1 MRYKTKLY
9 DIEAIKSRFQGVFKE
24 KINKDLIEIDSIRG
38 TCTPLALTRLSKLAK
53 IKLFTRDK
61 GVNIYKIGSS
71 GSKLKVI
78 QRKKLIE
85 FEIFALNQYYNLS
98 KKGYEQLENI
108 ITYILNRKSF
118 LIKELDLCIDSKEN
132 KEMQKCKNKR
142 LYKTTQYYNY
152 AESTLCIYDKHE
164 KDKQTNVSSYAP
176 PNIKRYELTLK
187 IDKYN
192 TRPNR
197 TKATQQG
204 KRKTSNHLNKK
215 YNIKY
220 KYNIKQLK
228 KKYKK
233 TLKKKKNLKKH
244 KRILKALFNTS

>member
-1 MRYKTKLY
+1 MRYKTTLY
-9 DIEAIKSRFQGVFKE
+9 NIEAIKSRFKNLFKSNVNTDD
-24 KINKDLIEIDSIRG
+24 IQIDSIRG
-38 TCTPLALTRLSKLAK
+38 TCTPLALTRLSKIAK

-61 GVNIYKIGSS
+61 NVNIFKIGSS
-71 GSKLKVI
+71 GSKLKVS

-98 KKGYEQLENI
+98 KKGYIQRDSI
-108 ITYILNRKSF
+108 IKYILTHKSF
-118 LIKELDLCIDSKEN
+118 VISELDLCIDTIEN
-132 KEMQKCKNKR
+132 KEIQQCKNKR
-142 LYKTTQYYNY
+142 LYKTTAYYNY
-152 AESTLCIYDKHE
+152 NESILCVYDKHE
-164 KDKQTNVSSYAP
+164 KDKQTNVSSYAVKGT
-176 PNIKRYELTLK
+176 KRYELTLK

-197 TKATQQG
+197 AKARQQG
-204 KRKTSNHLNKK
+204 KHKALNTLNKK

-233 TLKKKKNLKKH
+233 TLKNKKNLKSH
-244 KRILKALFNTS
+244 KRILSRLLDTS